1 MKKERESKKCNVEL
15 LLNVIPQITPL
26 HPDHWQ
32 SQQIDVYHLNHQVR
46 TLRTHDIV
54 LIMPFLIPKIQ
65 SYISLSITK
74 PQECGVEIRKKL
86 VGLGNFNSKIR
97 DVSLN

>member
-1 MKKERESKKCNVEL
+1 MKKERESEKCNVVL

-32 SQQIDVYHLNHQVR
+32 SQQMCITVNHRVR

-54 LIMPFLIPKIQ
+54 LIMPFLIPKIK

-74 PQECGVEIRKKL
+74 PQEYGVEIRKKL
-86 VGLGNFNSKIR
+86 VGMGNFNSKIR

>member
-1 MKKERESKKCNVEL
+1 MIIEKRESKKCNVEL

-32 SQQIDVYHLNHQVR
+32 SQQMCYHLNHRVR

-65 SYISLSITK
+65 SYISLSTTN
-74 PQECGVEIRKKL
+74 PQERGVEIRKKL
-86 VGLGNFNSKIR
+86 VGMGNLTKKFATSP
-97 DVSLN
+97 